1 MYVNFEYLDDIQFSD
16 VLFKS
21 RNIFI
26 FFILK
31 HHRA

>member
-1 MYVNFEYLDDIQFSD
+1 MYVNFEYLDDIQFPD

-26 FFILK
+26 CFILK
-31 HHRA
+31 HQRA